1 MNTAFKEYFTHNN
14 IIIALTTIKDTKEY
28 YHFITCNTS
37 LPTTYIYDMANNII
51 NNRPLYSQSTMQPAN
66 KIPKGEFPIYN
77 YISKCDSECH
87 DDFPK
92 IYKMY
97 YNDLY
102 DSYMNATTKTIIQYP
117 RGWSL

>member
-51 NNRPLYSQSTMQPAN
+51 NNRPLYSQSTMQPQIKYLKENSQYIIIFLNAIAN
-66 KIPKGEFPIYN
+66 VMMTFQKYIKCIITIYM
-77 YISKCDSECH
+77 IH
-87 DDFPK
+87 
-92 IYKMY
+92 I
-97 YNDLY
+97 
-102 DSYMNATTKTIIQYP
+102 
-117 RGWSL
+117 